1 MQFDPFLHFGFFFG
15 EDLRLPL
22 PDPLEEVDDERFED
36 LLGERLFPF
45 PPFEGEEF
53 LFEPGF
59 FVPAGRAFSPL
70 PRFDGSCRYLHPL
83 PLAQLPELS
92 HWKQ

>member
-1 MQFDPFLHFGFFFG
+1 M
-15 EDLRLPL
+15 RLPL
-22 PDPLEEVDDERFED
+22 PQDDRDEPLEEVDDERFED
-36 LLGERLFPF
+36 LLEERLLPLP
-45 PPFEGEEF
+45 PPFDGEER
-53 LFEPGF
+53 LPEPDF

-70 PRFDGSCRYLHPL
+70 PRLDGSCKYLHPL